1 MRKYKLFAAVC
12 LLTLW
17 ATLTFT
23 NNPSS
28 IAQAQVDNTLTEFK
42 AEDNAFTELRAIE
55 QKLASKSARQN
66 TIPPVKKKKMLAWLK
81 AGLYKD
87 LFTAEPT
94 IHGSTGPHGG
104 NVRTFYNPILTE
116 NLRSG
121 KKTWDV
127 GAAMVKE
134 LYLSS
139 TTQVSGYSVMIKV
152 EEQSGSDGSGW
163 IYFETFSGSAD
174 NAFYGKGLQ
183 LCANCHRGGV
193 DFLLA
198 TFRP

>member
-1 MRKYKLFAAVC
+1 MRKYKVFAIIC

-17 ATLTFT
+17 TTITFT

-28 IAQAQVDNTLTEFK
+28 VAQAQIDNTLTEFR
-42 AEDNAFTELRAIE
+42 AEDNAFTQLKAIE
-55 QKLASKSARQN
+55 QNLASKSARQN
-66 TIPPVKKKKMLAWLK
+66 TIPPIKKKKMLAWLK

-87 LFTAEPT
+87 LFTAEPNV
-94 IHGSTGPHGG
+94 HPSSGPHGG

-174 NAFYGKGLQ
+174 NAFYGKGIQ